1 MFAVLLIP
9 DFALQALLRTR
20 PELAG
25 RPVAIL
31 ADESRKA
38 PILQVSEEARTERA
52 LPGLTA
58 TQALARCGRLVLHYR
73 SPEAEAAAGRVLL
86 DAAFTLS
93 PRVEATSGGLCTVD
107 LTGVGETGLET
118 RVRELVR
125 RLKTLGIQLRIGL
138 SDTPDRAV
146 FVARC
151 ARPVLWIRPGD
162 PFLEKLPIEMI
173 EPPPGLARILDQWGI
188 RTVGALTALPRPE
201 VGRRLGE
208 AGLAL
213 WDRASGCKERILKV
227 ERLPETFEETMEL
240 EHEME
245 TLEPLMFLLRRF
257 VDTLTLRLEAAWL
270 VAEEM
275 GLYLKLTDDSVHRR
289 WFRLPEPTRKA
300 EIIFRMLHTH
310 LENVR
315 TDTPITAVHVRMKPG
330 RPRTR
335 QQGLFEAD
343 LRDPHQFAE
352 TLARVVALVGSGR
365 VGTPRV
371 KETHRPD
378 AFCLEPLETSIGELE
393 EETSALPPL
402 GLPLR
407 RFRPARPAS
416 VDLHQKAPEALF
428 SPDVQGRVC
437 AWRGP
442 WRSSGD
448 WWEKSSRWAR
458 EEWDVELV
466 SGGVYRL
473 AREKGRWFIEGVY
486 G

>member
-9 DFALQALLRTR
+9 DFTLQALLRTR
-20 PELAG
+20 PELVG

-38 PILQVSEEARTERA
+38 PILQVSEEARVKRV
-52 LPGLTA
+52 LPGLSA
-58 TQALARCGRLVLHYR
+58 TQALARCGGLALHYR
-73 SPEAEAAAGRVLL
+73 SPRAEAAAGRVLL

-93 PRVEATSGGLCTVD
+93 PRVEATSEGLCTVD
-107 LTGVGETGLET
+107 LTGVAEAGLE
-118 RVRELVR
+118 VKARELVR
-125 RLKTLGIQLRIGL
+125 RLKTLEIRIRIGI
-138 SDTPDRAV
+138 SDTTDRAA
-146 FVARC
+146 FTARC
-151 ARPVLWIRPGD
+151 AHPVLWVRPGD

-173 EPPPGLARILDQWGI
+173 EPPPGLAQVFDQWGI
-188 RTVGALTALPRPE
+188 RTLGALTALPRSE

-208 AGLAL
+208 GGLAL
-213 WDRASGCKERILKV
+213 WDRASGRKERILKV
-227 ERLPETFEETMEL
+227 ATLPQTFEETMEL

-275 GLYLKLTDDSVHRR
+275 GLYLKLSDESVYRR

-300 EIIFRMLHTH
+300 EIIFRMLDTH

-315 TDTPITAVHVRMKPG
+315 TEYPVTAVHVRMKPG
-330 RPRTR
+330 RPRAR

-352 TLARVVALVGSGR
+352 TLARVVAVAGSGR
-365 VGTPRV
+365 VGTPRLE
-371 KETHRPD
+371 ETHRPD
-378 AFCLEPLETSIGELE
+378 AFRLEPLETSIGEFE
-393 EETSALPPL
+393 EETSPLPPL

-416 VDLHQKAPEALF
+416 VDLHREVPEALF
-428 SPDVQGRVC
+428 SPDVYGQVR

-448 WWEKSSRWAR
+448 WWEKPNRWAR

-473 AREKGRWFIEGVY
+473 AREEGGWFLEGVY

>member
-1 MFAVLLIP
+1 MFAALLIP
-9 DFALQALLRTR
+9 NFALQAFLRTR
-20 PELAG
+20 PDLVG
-25 RPVAIL
+25 RPVGIL

-38 PILQVSEEARTERA
+38 LILQVSEKARAERA
-52 LPGLTA
+52 FPGLTA
-58 TQALARCGRLVLHYR
+58 TQALARCGHLTLHYR
-73 SPEAEAAAGRVLL
+73 SSEAEAAAGRILL

-93 PRVEATSGGLCTVD
+93 PRVEATSKGLCTVD
-107 LTGVGETGLET
+107 LAGVAEAGLEV
-118 RVRELVR
+118 RMRELVR

-138 SDTPDRAV
+138 SDTPDRTIFA
-146 FVARC
+146 ARC
-151 ARPVLWIRPGD
+151 ADPVLWISPGD
-162 PFLEKLPIEMI
+162 PFVEKLPVEMI
-173 EPPPGLARILDQWGI
+173 EPSPGLAQVLDQWGI
-188 RTVGALTALPRPE
+188 RTLGALTALPRPE

-208 AGLAL
+208 AGLTL
-213 WDRASGCKERILKV
+213 WDQASGRKERILKV
-227 ERLPETFEETMEL
+227 VNPPETFEETMEL

-257 VDTLTLRLEAAWL
+257 IDALTLRLEAAWL

-275 GLYLKLTDDSVHRR
+275 GLYLKLSDDSVYRR

-315 TDTPITAVHVRMKPG
+315 TETPITAVHVRMKPG
-330 RPRTR
+330 RPRVR

-352 TLARVVALVGSGR
+352 TLARVVAVVGSAR
-365 VGTPRV
+365 VGTPRLE
-371 KETHRPD
+371 ETHRPD
-378 AFCLEPLETSIGELE
+378 AFRLKPLETSLE
-393 EETSALPPL
+393 EANGETSPLPPL

-407 RFRPARPAS
+407 RFRPPRPAS

-428 SPDVQGRVC
+428 SPDVQGRIRAC
-437 AWRGP
+437 RGP

-448 WWEKSSRWAR
+448 WWEKSNRWVR

-473 AREKGRWFIEGVY
+473 VQEKGGWFIEGVY